1 MSDASSEP
9 YQNSKSSSKS
19 KMELIAKRTGSIFPL
34 WPISDTVLNLNYNS
48 NSLISK
54 HQKQPFTDVL
64 QNRRS

>member
-1 MSDASSEP
+1 
-9 YQNSKSSSKS
+9 
-19 KMELIAKRTGSIFPL
+19 MELIAKRTGSIFPL